1 VPLREGRSGLFSA
14 FTTVTKPSIVEYCG
28 VYHGQYEVFIDRGL
42 TRSAAGKP
50 CTPSAAAPAAVRPTL
65 DTTTAGRSGVQ
76 PSQARPR
83 ALCQGM
89 TPVTVITSPSPR
101 VRLPDCN
108 PATARRLLAPA
119 KPRGELT
126 APQAAAAI
134 TQSRGGCAVPN
145 LGRPAGSR
153 RLPWTDL
160 LFRRDTVL

>member
-1 VPLREGRSGLFSA
+1 M
-14 FTTVTKPSIVEYCG
+14 
-28 VYHGQYEVFIDRGL
+28 YHGQYEVFIDRGL

-65 DTTTAGRSGVQ
+65 DTTIAGRSGVQ

-83 ALCQGM
+83 ALCRGM

-101 VRLPDCN
+101 VRLPTATRQQ
-108 PATARRLLAPA
+108 PAGSLHLPSQGERQRLRRLPLPL
-119 KPRGELT
+119 RNHV
-126 APQAAAAI
+126 AAAP
-134 TQSRGGCAVPN
+134 VPN

-153 RLPWTDL
+153 RLPWTNL